1 MENAS
6 KALYIAASVLIG
18 LLLITVFTR
27 VFKAGASVNEN
38 YDQTQRTAQLEAYN
52 GTFENFNVPE
62 NTIMDVITVA
72 NHAYSVNAATEYE
85 PTSAV
90 KIVIKVGPGKEFIIP
105 DVDPN
110 TYSSFEEYKSL
121 RGQGKLLVKNK
132 IMDGNNVRSIYDL
145 VDKKMSPDGTEK
157 LTKTYYGPVTYTKR
171 YTVYVRDSVTGAI
184 TGEHEETKVVTEQAT
199 VYKYLFKCDKIE
211 YHDASG
217 KVKFMQF
224 SINNNIEPTSINKW
238 KPEYEN

>member
-90 KIVIKVGPGKEFIIP
+90 KIVIKVGPGKEFII
-105 DVDPN
+105 
-110 TYSSFEEYKSL
+110 
-121 RGQGKLLVKNK
+121 LLVKNK